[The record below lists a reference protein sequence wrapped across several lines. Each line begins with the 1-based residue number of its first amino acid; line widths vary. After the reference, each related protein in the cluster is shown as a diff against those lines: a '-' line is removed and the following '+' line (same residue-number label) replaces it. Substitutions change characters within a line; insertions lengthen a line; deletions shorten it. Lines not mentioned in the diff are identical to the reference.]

1 MADVVILIPAAGA
14 ARRMRGTDKLMEPV
28 GGETCLRRAA
38 RLACGTGLHVVV
50 TLPAGGP
57 HAAPRRTELTGL
69 GATALP
75 LADAHDGMSAS
86 LRAGAR
92 EAGNAAGLM
101 ILLPDMPDIA
111 DHDLAALLDVF
122 ADDPLT
128 PVRAA
133 SASGRAGHPV
143 ILPHRLFPGLLVL
156 TGDEGARRVLAGE
169 DVNLVPLEGDR
180 AVTDLDT
187 PEEWAA
193 WRASRP
199 GPS

>member
-1 MADVVILIPAAGA
+1 MGFRGGRLGGGGHFGA
-14 ARRMRGTDKLMEPV
+14 
-28 GGETCLRRAA
+28 GGEDPPPIPKERRARTIRRIA
-38 RLACGTGLHVVV
+38 AFF
-50 TLPAGGP
+50 LPY
-57 HAAPRRTELTGL
+57 RRQVAIVL
-69 GATALP
+69 GAILLT
-75 LADAHDGMSAS
+75 S
-86 LRAGAR
+86 LIGLVNPILLKLLIDIAIPELDFGLL
-92 EAGNAAGLM
+92 NLFVGLM